1 MHKKLSHPPDCVI
14 YTCCGSKCKK
24 RGGKHLYK
32 ELKAWVKKEHVKGTV
47 QVIKTG
53 CTDRC
58 KMGPVIAVMP
68 ENKWHLEVS
77 EEKAKQIFENIL
89 INRMS

>member
-1 MHKKLSHPPDCVI
+1 MNKRHYQSPDCVI

-24 RGGKHLYK
+24 KGGKQLYK
-32 ELKAWVKKEHVKGTV
+32 TLKSSVKAKHFGNVI

-58 KMGPVIAVMP
+58 KMGPVVAVMP
-68 ENKWHLEVS
+68 ENRWYFEVS
-77 EEKAKQIFENIL
+77 EEEAMEILKLSAKQI
-89 INRMS
+89 